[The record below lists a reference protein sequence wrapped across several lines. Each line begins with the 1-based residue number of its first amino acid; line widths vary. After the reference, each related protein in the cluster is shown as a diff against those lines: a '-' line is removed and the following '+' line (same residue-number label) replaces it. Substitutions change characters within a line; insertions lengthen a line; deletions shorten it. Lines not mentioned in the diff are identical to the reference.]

1 MGVYMKKKNKMLL
14 FIGMIILLL
23 ALFRWNST
31 TKITTALVMVIDVK
45 ANEILIQDLSGNRE
59 TVQIPEGIYKLI
71 VVNRQYWIKYEHREW
86 EKPELLSIEPQ

>member
-1 MGVYMKKKNKMLL
+1 MKKKNKMLL

-31 TKITTALVMVIDVK
+31 TQITTALVMVIGVK

>member
-1 MGVYMKKKNKMLL
+1 MKKKNKMLL

-45 ANEILIQDLSGNRE
+45 ANEILVQDLSGNRE

>member
-1 MGVYMKKKNKMLL
+1 MKKKNKILL

-31 TKITTALVMVIDVK
+31 TQITTALVKVIDVK
-45 ANEILIQDLSGNRE
+45 ANEIQVQDLSGNRE

-71 VVNRQYWIKYEHREW
+71 EVNRQYWIKYEHREW